1 MAAAFRARVAEVL
14 HASCEI
20 IFVIDIVNVG
30 IIAEQ
35 IILLTSG
42 PNPAFDTP

>member
-1 MAAAFRARVAEVL
+1 MPLAIF
-14 HASCEI
+14 
-20 IFVIDIVNVG
+20 FVIDIVNVG

-42 PNPAFDTP
+42 PDPALHKP